1 MSAMEI
7 IIARHDDN
15 IIHSVDVADGYL
27 QALID
32 DCMNV
37 ILHVDNDSLHPLS
50 INADHMTNMPIYMPV
65 TPTTVLSATSI
76 FDLAYDQSS

>member
-1 MSAMEI
+1 M
-7 IIARHDDN
+7 DF
-15 IIHSVDVADGYL
+15 YL

-37 ILHVDNDSLHPLS
+37 ILHVNNDSLHPLS
-50 INADHMTNMPIYMPV
+50 INVDNMTNMPVYMPLWTLPIYMPV
-65 TPTTVLSATSI
+65 TPTSVLSATSI